1 MLKIRKMEKVKNS
14 ATFLFL
20 RKIGIIHDETKYGNI
35 SVLGVLKHIIKTI
48 RIAYLFR
55 KSYSPGLFHTRD
67 FNSRRAKI
75 WRKMGCHIGNGV
87 CIGHSVAL
95 DIGNT
100 DLIHIEDGVII
111 TNHCTILCHRRDLS
125 GYQMG
130 DDSSKLPYIYAP
142 VILKKGCQ
150 IGMGSMIMPG
160 VTIGEGAII
169 GAHSV
174 VTKDIPAWTVA
185 VGNPCKVIKQL

>member
-1 MLKIRKMEKVKNS
+1 MDDVKS
-14 ATFLFL
+14 TLTFRILE
-20 RKIGIIHDETKYGNI
+20 RIGIIHDEKKYGNI
-35 SVLGVLKHIIKTI
+35 SMFGVLKHTIKTI

-55 KSYSPGLFHTRD
+55 KSYRPGLFHTRD
-67 FNSRRAKI
+67 FNSRRARM
-75 WRKMGCHIGNGV
+75 WRKMGCHVGKGV
-87 CIGHSVAL
+87 CIGHSVAV
-95 DIGNT
+95 DVGNT
-100 DLIHIEDGVII
+100 GLIHIEDGVII

-125 GYQMG
+125 GYQKG
-130 DDSSKLPYIYAP
+130 DDGGKLPYIYAP
-142 VILKKGCQ
+142 VVLKKGCQ

-160 VTIGEGAII
+160 VTVGEGAII